1 MTLNRIS
8 ILYGPHFSWG
18 QVIVL
23 TLGER
28 STSFVGDHLFCVR
41 RSWMGEISVRNTEAG
56 AGLCSVRYRKSS
68 RSLRDPQRRA
78 RLPSKSAADKTYEP
92 NKLDQDVPRCRLR
105 RWTHRCSNQ
114 AQTSS
119 RSSSRLQPLVRRT
132 ESGVYSSTRGN
143 TEAEFGRE
151 LNLRRQ
157 GAVVMGTWDLCGCR
171 NCGGAVASRL
181 FLTQT
186 RCVIF
191 NFLRKNFDDNLQRA
205 ELMWDFRAR

>member
-1 MTLNRIS
+1 MCEGSEFMTLNRIS

-105 RWTHRCSNQ
+105 CWTHRCSNQ

-132 ESGVYSSTRGN
+132 ESASIHPPGGTPRRSSG
-143 TEAEFGRE
+143 E
-151 LNLRRQ
+151 NLIYV
-157 GAVVMGTWDLCGCR
+157 GKA
-171 NCGGAVASRL
+171 RL
-181 FLTQT
+181 
-186 RCVIF
+186 
-191 NFLRKNFDDNLQRA
+191 
-205 ELMWDFRAR
+205 